1 MPTTSAS
8 DDAIW
13 RNLRP
18 VLDEEIQRLP
28 ARYRAPFVLCH
39 LEGKANEEAA
49 RQLGCPKGT
58 ILSRLSRARERL
70 RARLTKRGVALSTAA
85 LAALVTEKATSAT
98 VSASLS
104 KITLQ
109 AGLSLAATGAAT
121 GIVSTH
127 VIALTEGVVK
137 AMFVTKLRFAIALVL
152 AVGVLAG
159 AGAAGYSALTTEPAQ
174 DPKPEAEQPKNR
186 RRGTNDFEERRAAIE
201 LQRKLQ
207 PLMEKRLDAVRE
219 QMKARAEEFL
229 AAKISADT
237 LFDSS
242 ANLLK
247 AQQEMS
253 DKPVD
258 QLKALEMH
266 FERMKKSQEILESR
280 FQAGKAN
287 VADVCQAKY
296 IRYDAEIALERYKA
310 KLGPDGAKGE
320 ITKALF
326 EGTEWK
332 VIEEGLR

>member
-1 MPTTSAS
+1 ALKARVEAAKRRAREREAAAMPTTSAS

-137 AMFVTKLRFAIALVL
+137 AMFVTK
-152 AVGVLAG
+152 
-159 AGAAGYSALTTEPAQ
+159 
-174 DPKPEAEQPKNR
+174 
-186 RRGTNDFEERRAAIE
+186 
-201 LQRKLQ
+201 
-207 PLMEKRLDAVRE
+207 
-219 QMKARAEEFL
+219 
-229 AAKISADT
+229 
-237 LFDSS
+237 
-242 ANLLK
+242 
-247 AQQEMS
+247 
-253 DKPVD
+253 
-258 QLKALEMH
+258 
-266 FERMKKSQEILESR
+266 
-280 FQAGKAN
+280 
-287 VADVCQAKY
+287 
-296 IRYDAEIALERYKA
+296 
-310 KLGPDGAKGE
+310 
-320 ITKALF
+320 
-326 EGTEWK
+326 
-332 VIEEGLR
+332 